1 MSKYVLAS
9 LCSIAIIAAAVAAD
23 PQNQTQNPNQ
33 NQNQNQNQR
42 ANQPGINV
50 QAPGVNVNVGQRGM
64 HGDQALATCLA
75 IANQEEIALAKLA
88 EEKSKSK
95 DVKEFAEMLVKDHQG
110 FLQKLSKFA
119 PEAAREGFL
128 MERHQNQ
135 TRDNKSQ
142 SSTNQNSNIQP
153 AGGAARADGQ
163 RDGQRVQ
170 QTAGT
175 AQDPAHGGQHLD
187 FIAMHKEIA
196 EECLAN
202 AKAKMNREDADKFD
216 KCFIGHQIGMHEQMK
231 VTLTVFQRHTNG
243 ELNQVISEGLKKT
256 ESHLKKA
263 EDIMKDLE
271 ASSGSRRDSDSKKS

>member
-1 MSKYVLAS
+1 
-9 LCSIAIIAAAVAAD
+9 
-23 PQNQTQNPNQ
+23 
-33 NQNQNQNQR
+33 
-42 ANQPGINV
+42 
-50 QAPGVNVNVGQRGM
+50 VNIGQRGM
-64 HGDQALATCLA
+64 HGDQALASCLA

-135 TRDNKSQ
+135 TRDNNTQ
-142 SSTNQNSNIQP
+142 SSTNQKRSDSDIQP
-153 AGGAARADGQ
+153 AGGAARADAQ
-163 RDGQRVQ
+163 KDGQRVQ

-175 AQDPAHGGQHLD
+175 AQDQAHGGQHLD

-196 EECLAN
+196 EECLVN
-202 AKAKMNREDADKFD
+202 AKAKMNREDADRFD

-243 ELNQVISEGLKKT
+243 ELNQLISEGLKKT

-271 ASSGSRRDSDSKKS
+271 ASSRRDSDSKKSAS